1 MNTDLRV
8 EGVVSEVYS
17 SSSFKV
23 ELDCGQIILAHIS
36 GKIRINNIKIIKG
49 DRVLCE
55 MSPYDLTK
63 GRIVYRLK
71 D

>member
-1 MNTDLRV
+1 MSDLLRI
-8 EGVVSEVYS
+8 EGTVIEVFS